1 MNEPVRILQW
11 GMGPNLGGVDCLM
24 MDIYRHIDR
33 SKVQFDF
40 LCDHDANKLAFED
53 EILAM
58 GGRVFR
64 VMVSQRESMVK
75 SRTALTSF
83 FRNHPEIQ
91 GIHVNAN
98 FPYALPLKYAAE
110 NGVQLRI
117 LHSHNAGT
125 AVSHDH
131 DDLAHTLI
139 WRFREWQTRRQI
151 NRYPNLY
158 CACSKAAAE

>member
-40 LCDHDANKLAFED
+40 LCDHDADKLAFED
-53 EILAM
+53 EILAL

-64 VMVSQRESMVK
+64 VMVSQHESMMK
-75 SRTALTSF
+75 SRTALMSF
-83 FRNHPEIQ
+83 FRDHPEIQ

-125 AVSHDH
+125 AASHDH

-139 WRFREWQTRRQI
+139 WCLREWQTRHQI
-151 NRYPNLY
+151 SR
-158 CACSKAAAE
+158 

>member
-33 SKVQFDF
+33 FKVQFDF
-40 LCDHDANKLAFED
+40 LCDHDADKLAFED

-64 VMVSQRESMVK
+64 VMVSQRESVIK
-75 SRTALTSF
+75 SRTTLTSF
-83 FRNHPEIQ
+83 FRDHPEVQ

-125 AVSHDH
+125 
-131 DDLAHTLI
+131 L
-139 WRFREWQTRRQI
+139 
-151 NRYPNLY
+151 
-158 CACSKAAAE
+158 